1 MPRTKKRSSN
11 KVISDVLQK
20 LSGDKIHFRIP
31 PAAAMEEASMD
42 TVADEG
48 AEVSEDTAQED
59 FQYKLKGFIDSTVDK
74 SAKTRQSAL
83 DGLKT
88 AMANRIL
95 YEFISERRM
104 TITDSIERC
113 LKKGKGDEQ
122 RAAASLACLLC
133 IQLGSG
139 IESEEVLK
147 TLKPIFKNILADTSA
162 HIQARQAVATSLG
175 LCTLVAEDDILDVF
189 STMECFENL
198 FARSYAKGDGTFPSV
213 NPQMSQ
219 LHTNALLSWALLLT
233 ICSGSQLKEVL
244 RKHVHK
250 LPGLL
255 ESDDVNMRI
264 AAGETIAL
272 LFELARDMDAD
283 FEIDNYND
291 LCDKLSALA
300 TDCNKHRAKTD
311 KRKQRSV
318 FRDVLK
324 AVEDGDFQSE
334 TIRFGT
340 ERMTIDSWVR
350 KRTYDAFREFV
361 GSGMNYH
368 LQANEFIR
376 DVFELGPPIL
386 VDSETMK
393 AMKIS
398 RFERHLHNSAA
409 FKARTKARSKFRD
422 KRVDVGEF

>member
-1 MPRTKKRSSN
+1 MPRNKKKSS
-11 KVISDVLQK
+11 KGGQHAHVQPFSDEDASIET
-20 LSGDKIHFRIP
+20 LSHCSSFSDTTSVP
-31 PAAAMEEASMD
+31 EE
-42 TVADEG
+42 G
-48 AEVSEDTAQED
+48 GEVNEDTAQED

-74 SAKTRQSAL
+74 SAKTRQGAL

-104 TITDSIERC
+104 TISDSIERC
-113 LKKGKGDEQ
+113 LKKGKGEEQ

-147 TLKPIFKNILADTSA
+147 TLKPVFKNILADGSA
-162 HIQARQAVATSLG
+162 SVQARQAVATSLG

-189 STMECFENL
+189 ATMECFESL
-198 FARSYAKGDGTFPSV
+198 FSRSYAKGDGTFLSV
-213 NPQMSQ
+213 NPQTSQ

-233 ICSGSQLKEVL
+233 ICSGSQLQEVL
-244 RKHVHK
+244 RKHMPK

-255 ESDDVNMRI
+255 ESEDVNMRI

-300 TDCNKHRAKTD
+300 TDCNKHRAKND

-324 AVEDGDFQSE
+324 AVEEGDFQVE

-350 KRTYDAFREFV
+350 KRTYDTFREFV

-386 VDSETMK
+386 VDSATMK